1 MIPTHIFIL
10 VLIHYLL
17 DWTSESFN
25 EDIDIR
31 AYGKSERTRELVID
45 NMQEIQRA
53 FQDHDLVA
61 NVRLETYDGEKYFH
75 LPPKKG
81 ILDNIF
87 MRYYNTHFL
96 LITSVLDIYH
106 VVRKGLLLEKELHD
120 ISGASV
126 QSALLLQ
133 T

>member
-25 EDIDIR
+25 EDCYIDIR

-53 FQDHDLVA
+53 FLEDHDLVA

-75 LPPKKG
+75 LPPKK
-81 ILDNIF
+81 
-87 MRYYNTHFL
+87 
-96 LITSVLDIYH
+96 
-106 VVRKGLLLEKELHD
+106 
-120 ISGASV
+120 
-126 QSALLLQ
+126 
-133 T
+133 